1 MALGIDPKVD
11 FAFKKLLGSRDHPEI
26 TIHFLNAVLGGD
38 PVIATVEIL
47 NPFNE
52 KDFEDDKL
60 SILDVKATDDQ
71 GRLLDIEMQTS
82 LPGEL
87 RKRLVYYAA
96 LQYVQQL
103 QEGTRYVN
111 LMPSIGISVLDGVLF
126 PEVPDLHLDFRLR
139 SEKPAL
145 TLSDALQI
153 HLLELPKY
161 ALPSDNEA
169 ITEPLE
175 QWAYFFRRSQHLTIE
190 ELTSRLPHP
199 VFFEAA
205 KVLEMISRTPEDRA
219 LYEARLKLQRDEQSR
234 LEAAEARGEAR
245 GRAEGRA
252 QGELIGK
259 IQLLQGILNEPEQ
272 SSDEL
277 TTLSDEKL
285 NTLLASLQKRLRS
298 RG

>member
-1 MALGIDPKVD
+1 MAIGIDPKVD
-11 FAFKKLLGSRDHPEI
+11 FAFKKLLGSREHPEI
-26 TIHFLNAVLGGD
+26 TIHFLNAVFNGD
-38 PVIATVEIL
+38 PVIESVEIL
-47 NPFNE
+47 NPYNE

-60 SILDVKATDDQ
+60 SILDVKATDDD

-87 RKRLVYYAA
+87 RKRLIYYAA
-96 LQYVQQL
+96 LQFVEQL
-103 QEGTRYVN
+103 REGARYVS

-139 SEKPAL
+139 SATPAI

-161 ALPSDNEA
+161 SVPSDNDCVS
-169 ITEPLE
+169 EPLE
-175 QWAYFFRRSQHLTIE
+175 QWAYFFRQSQHLTIK
-190 ELTSRLPHP
+190 ELTARLPHP
-199 VFFEAA
+199 VFISAA
-205 KVLEMISRTPEDRA
+205 KVLEMISRTPDDRA

-245 GRAEGRA
+245 GV
-252 QGELIGK
+252 LIGK
-259 IQLLQGILNEPEQ
+259 IQTLQNVLNDQEQ
-272 SSDEL
+272 SCEEL
-277 TTLSDEKL
+277 TKLSDDNL
-285 NTLLASLQKRLRS
+285 IRLLSSLQKRLRS